1 VAADFDE
8 WLKASDQVVERLEAS
23 ALLNREELEG
33 VRRKLTDDL
42 KSEAKA
48 GVNRL
53 RTIRIGRAR
62 VLVPGADSLREA
74 NLTSQRVRERF
85 STFKLTYLSK
95 EDVRAAF
102 ERRDMQGIPKDNFVR
117 YSNRLAD
124 NVRTFLRQI
133 GELEP
138 TLQEEVE
145 ETLRQVDDA
154 ENDLLKLEVRSF
166 TSVRENLLRAT
177 NGRMTR
183 VHAGRSIDTFDLNRN
198 LFNLSLLAHPEGVA
212 RSLMAN
218 ASDRM
223 AERVTRSVAERPK
236 KAFVV
241 VGAGPNAIR
250 KMRPNSRTASLIW
263 RVWSQADL
271 DKHYADVNTRRT
283 AATSWRGLGYDYNTP
298 EWYVPV
304 PPEHVDEAQRAMR
317 ERRRGLLD
325 MLADRADE
333 EEGEGG

>member
-1 VAADFDE
+1 VADFDE
-8 WLKASDQVVERLEAS
+8 WLKATDQVVERLEAS
-23 ALLNREELEG
+23 ALLNREEMEG
-33 VRRKLTDDL
+33 VREKLAADL
-42 KSEAKA
+42 RAEGKA
-48 GVNRL
+48 GADRL

-62 VLVPGADSLREA
+62 VLVPGRDALREA

-95 EDVRAAF
+95 EDIRAAF
-102 ERRDMQGIPKDNFVR
+102 ERGDMQQVGKDNFVR

-138 TLQEEVE
+138 SLKEEVD

-154 ENDLLKLEVRSF
+154 ENDLLKLEIRSF
-166 TSVRENLLRAT
+166 TSVRENLLRAA

-183 VHAGRSIDTFDLNRN
+183 VHAGRAINTFDLNRN
-198 LFNLSLLAHPEGVA
+198 LFNLSMLAHPEAVA

-223 AERVTRSVAERPK
+223 AERATRSVADRPK

-241 VGAGPNAIR
+241 VTAGPNAVSR
-250 KMRPNSRTASLIW
+250 MRPNSRTASLLW

-271 DKHYADVNTRRT
+271 DRHYQAVNTKRT
-283 AATSWRGLGYDYNTP
+283 ATTTWRGLGYDYNTP

-304 PPEHVDEAQRAMR
+304 PPEHVEEATQAMR

-325 MLADRADE
+325 MLADRADA
-333 EEGEGG
+333 EEGED

>member
-1 VAADFDE
+1 MAEFDE
-8 WLKASDQVVERLEAS
+8 WLKATDQVVEGLEAS

-33 VRRKLTDDL
+33 VRSKLAADL
-42 KSEAKA
+42 RGEAQA
-48 GVNRL
+48 GVDRL
-53 RTIRIGRAR
+53 RTIRLGRAR
-62 VLVPGADSLREA
+62 VLVPGQDTLKEA

-95 EDVRAAF
+95 EDIREAF
-102 ERRDMQGIPKDNFVR
+102 RRGDMQQVGKDSFVR

-124 NVRTFLRQI
+124 NVRTFLRQV

-138 TLQEEVE
+138 SLAEEVA

-166 TSVRENLLRAT
+166 TSVRENLLRAA

-183 VHAGRSIDTFDLNRN
+183 VHAGKAINTFDLNRN

-212 RSLMAN
+212 RALMAN

-223 AERVTRSVAERPK
+223 AERVTRNVAERPK

-271 DKHYADVNTRRT
+271 DRHYADVNTKRT

-304 PPEHVDEAQRAMR
+304 PPEHVEQAQQAMR

-333 EEGEGG
+333 EEGEQP